1 MPSSTLDT
9 ADAALLA
16 EFNDAAD
23 AFAILAAIDA
33 HAAALLEGDSA
44 THFAE
49 LPDNAGRQ
57 QAIGLGLKE
66 IADLFGDFTSV
77 AQLKLAL
84 EHQIAVEYAKHQFI
98 GAMDAATTAEEMAA
112 AITAH
117 VDVLN
122 GHRQELIAE
131 WGAVAGNAAVAAR
144 VAELQAEDYTTVLND
159 VAARLGDSGFV
170 ADLGTSLL
178 DARNALPGGKF
189 FGVVK
194 IITALDNANDAPDA
208 ALLAAFND
216 AADATEVLDAIDTYD
231 ASLLEGDSAT
241 HFRALPDNAGRQQ
254 AIALGVKEIAD
265 LFGDFTSVAQLKAAL
280 EHQIAVEYA
289 KHQFIGAIDSA
300 TTADEMAAAISDYA
314 GTLNADRQALIAEW
328 GAVGGNPAVAARV
341 AALRADDYTKVLAEI
356 TAHLGDGPFLADLA
370 AGVLAVRN
378 EMPNDKFFGVVKII
392 AALDAASNDAP
403 TDISLSNA
411 TLAENA
417 VAGTVIGS
425 LAALDDDLGD
435 TFSFKLLDDAGGR
448 FAVQGGKL
456 VVANGTLLDYEQATS
471 HKIVVKVTDS
481 IGASVTKTL
490 TLSLSDVLNESAVGS
505 SGSDNLS
512 GGTGNDN
519 LAGDAGD
526 DVLSAGAGND
536 KVDGGTGNDKLW
548 GGLGKDTLAGGIGKD
563 IFVFNTKPNKKTN
576 LDKITDFNVKDD
588 TIWLENAVFMKLGRK
603 GSETSPAK
611 LNKKFFSID
620 SAKDRDDYIVYN
632 KKTGVV
638 SYDLD
643 GSGAKKA
650 VEIATLKKNL
660 KLTYNDFL
668 VI

>member
-1 MPSSTLDT
+1 M
-9 ADAALLA
+9 
-16 EFNDAAD
+16 
-23 AFAILAAIDA
+23 
-33 HAAALLEGDSA
+33 
-44 THFAE
+44 
-49 LPDNAGRQ
+49 
-57 QAIGLGLKE
+57 
-66 IADLFGDFTSV
+66 
-77 AQLKLAL
+77 
-84 EHQIAVEYAKHQFI
+84 
-98 GAMDAATTAEEMAA
+98 
-112 AITAH
+112 
-117 VDVLN
+117 
-122 GHRQELIAE
+122 
-131 WGAVAGNAAVAAR
+131 
-144 VAELQAEDYTTVLND
+144 AELQAEDYTTVFND

-170 ADLGTSLL
+170 ADLGASLL
-178 DARNALPGGKF
+178 EARNALPGGKF
-189 FGVVK
+189 FGDGK
-194 IITALDNANDAPDA
+194 IVAALDAANDGPDA
-208 ALLAAFND
+208 ALLTAFND
-216 AADATEVLDAIDTYD
+216 AANETTVLAAIDTYA
-231 ASLLEGDSAT
+231 ASLLEGESAT
-241 HFRALPDNAGRQQ
+241 HFRALPDDAGRQK

-289 KHQFIGAIDSA
+289 KYQFIGAIDSA
-300 TTADEMAAAISDYA
+300 TTVEEMADAISTYA
-314 GTLNADRQALIAEW
+314 GTLNADRQDLIAKW
-328 GAVGGNPAVAARV
+328 GAVDGNPAVAARV
-341 AALRADDYTKVLAEI
+341 AVLRASDYTRVLAEI
-356 TAHLGDGPFLADLA
+356 TAHLGEGPFLADLA
-370 AGVLAVRN
+370 AGVLAARN
-378 EMPNDKFFGVVKII
+378 EMPNDKFFGDVKII

-411 TLAENA
+411 TLAENT
-417 VAGTVIGS
+417 GTGAVIGS

-448 FAVQGGKL
+448 FAVQGDKL

-481 IGASVTKTL
+481 IGASVTKIL

-519 LAGDAGD
+519 LAGGAGD
-526 DVLSAGAGND
+526 DVLAAGAGND
-536 KVDGGTGNDKLW
+536 KVDGGTGNDKLV
-548 GGLGKDTLAGGIGKD
+548 GGLGKDTLAGGTGKD

-576 LDKITDFNVKDD
+576 LDKVTDFNVKDD
-588 TIWLENAVFMKLGRK
+588 TIWLENAIFTKLGRK

-620 SAKDRDDYIVYN
+620 GAKDRDDYIVYN

-650 VEIATLKKNL
+650 VEIVTLKKNL